1 MGKYDSPEGQE
12 AWSKLQVCAR
22 DAHALDRHKN
32 TVEFIGFCPD
42 CQATGQARYD
52 DVTCGYCDRPLVDRE
67 DSTGVCD
74 CL

>member
-1 MGKYDSPEGQE
+1 MTTDT
-12 AWSKLQVCAR
+12 
-22 DAHALDRHKN
+22 D
-32 TVEFIGFCPD
+32 
-42 CQATGQARYD
+42 QATDQIRYD